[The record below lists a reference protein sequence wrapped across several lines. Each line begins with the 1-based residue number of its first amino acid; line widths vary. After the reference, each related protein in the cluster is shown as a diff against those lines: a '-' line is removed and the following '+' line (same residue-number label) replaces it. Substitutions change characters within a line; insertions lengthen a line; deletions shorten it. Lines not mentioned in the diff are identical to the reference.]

1 MEKRELSDIGFALL
15 RKLIASAGAKQAVE
29 IAATAG
35 IFTYAYIA
43 CSKQMMDPAGKNEII
58 FLNILIC
65 KLANLKG
72 CSRRRFLDASS
83 HLYIRSCP
91 SVGWS
96 DGRLPVFFKC

>member
-43 CSKQMMDPAGKNEII
+43 CSKQMMDPAGKNEIN

-65 KLANLKG
+65 KLAK
-72 CSRRRFLDASS
+72 D
-83 HLYIRSCP
+83 
-91 SVGWS
+91 VVVV
-96 DGRLPVFFKC
+96 DFFYFKPDILSIE